1 MKKQYA
7 KPEITIVPISRPR
20 LLAGSKVSSVFMLE
34 LDLISEDTYDST
46 GGNQANAW

>member
-34 LDLISEDTYDST
+34 LISEDAYDST